1 MNCTR
6 KGYRGF
12 PVSRVSAF
20 NHVYVA
26 NQNNTLCIHE
36 VIPTFPAET
45 ASHRLLSGDSILPDA
60 GSLLSEV
67 LYSGKY
73 GEGVEGPIA

>member
-45 ASHRLLSGDSILPDA
+45 ASHRLLSGDSILPNR
-60 GSLLSEV
+60 LKM
-67 LYSGKY
+67 KY
-73 GEGVEGPIA
+73 ISRTRIWRSYTQGNMV

>member
-36 VIPTFPAET
+36 VILKRIPGAHISGTHCRRSST
-45 ASHRLLSGDSILPDA
+45 QGNRLRESKDQLHEAI
-60 GSLLSEV
+60 
-67 LYSGKY
+67 
-73 GEGVEGPIA
+73 